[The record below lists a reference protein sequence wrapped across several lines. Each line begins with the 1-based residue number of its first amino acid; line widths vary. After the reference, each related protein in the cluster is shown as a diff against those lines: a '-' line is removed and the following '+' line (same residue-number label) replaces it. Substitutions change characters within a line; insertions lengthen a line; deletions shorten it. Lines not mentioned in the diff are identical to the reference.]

1 MRRRVLEVEF
11 DGVGSLMRGHGSRE
25 LIAEV
30 VGRPPVWRTLAHGWS
45 VQEHTA
51 RDVVALAEERG
62 YDIVVLGPQATR
74 QRREQMSAPAE
85 VTSGGATSYDIP
97 PASESEGLW

>member
-62 YDIVVLGPQATR
+62 YDIVILGPLATR
-74 QRREQMSAPAE
+74 LARSVGTCASSEATGKRVDASSSAQGP
-85 VTSGGATSYDIP
+85 
-97 PASESEGLW
+97 EGLW